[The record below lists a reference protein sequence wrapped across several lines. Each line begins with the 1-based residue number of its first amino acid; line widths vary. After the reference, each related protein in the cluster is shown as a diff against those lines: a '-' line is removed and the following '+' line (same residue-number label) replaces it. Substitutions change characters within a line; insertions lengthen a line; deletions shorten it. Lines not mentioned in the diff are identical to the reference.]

1 MTTIS
6 ADYKKQLQQMHQ
18 EQDSWGTT
26 AEIAGASSVLRIAQ
40 ENNLTDV
47 LDYGCGKG
55 YLKQGLT
62 GLGVKEYDPGIPGKD
77 EVPAPRELV
86 ACIDVLEHIEP
97 EYIDAVLQDLAR
109 VTLKKGFFLIS
120 LIPAQAILPDGRNAH
135 ILLKSPEWWHS
146 EVGKY
151 FKVDNATVFSLT
163 NPPTAYYDL
172 EKYPYHSIQIE
183 VSNK

>member
-26 AEIAGASSVLRIAQ
+26 AEIAGASSVVRIAQ

-55 YLKQGLT
+55 HLKRGLT

-77 EVPAPRELV
+77 EGPAPRE
-86 ACIDVLEHIEP
+86 
-97 EYIDAVLQDLAR
+97 R
-109 VTLKKGFFLIS
+109 
-120 LIPAQAILPDGRNAH
+120 
-135 ILLKSPEWWHS
+135 
-146 EVGKY
+146 
-151 FKVDNATVFSLT
+151 
-163 NPPTAYYDL
+163 
-172 EKYPYHSIQIE
+172 
-183 VSNK
+183 